1 MGKVRDPDKENK
13 KGTKYAPQ
21 LAKAIAKANKMHRDR
36 SKAGRLKSAAVA
48 EIQKGEAKQV
58 RPTPS
63 SIASMGK
70 RIEADRGGL
79 IKSAKDNKATSTQLN
94 ELANVN
100 RKLGFN
106 ETSGM
111 NLGQSLKYQATR
123 PEMKRDLKKTA
134 ANIRKLPTFTNIIL
148 QALGSDNKSNT
159 QKLD

>member
-58 RPTPS
+58 KPTAS
-63 SIASMGK
+63 SIARMGK
-70 RIEADRGGL
+70 KLEADRGGL

-106 ETSGM
+106 ET
-111 NLGQSLKYQATR
+111 
-123 PEMKRDLKKTA
+123 
-134 ANIRKLPTFTNIIL
+134 
-148 QALGSDNKSNT
+148 
-159 QKLD
+159 